1 MIPARI
7 DSLFMRLL
15 LAQLVLVL
23 SCVMIFGWL
32 VITERNMLQVPQF
45 AEVWAPL
52 FKSALARPPAVYP
65 TPVMGLPGGYQRHAG
80 VPQGLRVDVTGWP
93 SARILREAL
102 VLRGVAVDRILVAL
116 TDGQITMWTHVP
128 AATGPG
134 IWLSGRAPAVLPRWT
149 LRTTV
154 VFGLLLI
161 VIAAVSWNFARR
173 VTRPMARLRQ
183 RMQVHAETGNEP
195 ALPTLARVN
204 RGAPPELIEMDA
216 AYTRLALRLK
226 RNERERALLLAGVS
240 HDLRS
245 PLSRIR
251 LAAEMLPEAA
261 DNEDGVAAITRNVD
275 HADRLIG
282 SFLEFVR
289 ASTLDLDLEDE
300 VDLAATARQVVARFE
315 RPLPVLRLLAPERL
329 ALSRAPGLLLDRVLV
344 NLIDNAFKHGRT
356 PVLVEV
362 LVEGEDAV
370 IRVTDA
376 GAGLPPD
383 DAENLL
389 QAFARGDASR
399 GVPGFG
405 LGLAI
410 AHQVITRLGGRLSF
424 ALGSTGHRVQASL
437 PLRRPPL
444 R

>member
-1 MIPARI
+1 MILARL

-23 SCVMIFGWL
+23 CCVMIFGWL
-32 VITERNMLQVPQF
+32 VITERNLLQVPQF

-52 FKSALARPPAVYP
+52 YKRALVEPPTRHP
-65 TPVMGLPGGYQRHAG
+65 GPVMGLPGGYQSHAG
-80 VPQGLRVDVTGWP
+80 PPHGPRLEVTGWP
-93 SARILREAL
+93 SAKVLREAL
-102 VLRGVAVDRILVAL
+102 AARGVVVDQIWVAIP
-116 TDGQITMWTHVP
+116 DGRLRLWTHVQ
-128 AATGPG
+128 TGRADG
-134 IWLSGRAPAVLPRWT
+134 VWFSGRAPSVLPRWT
-149 LRTTV
+149 GRTTV
-154 VFGLLLI
+154 TFGLLLL
-161 VIAAVSWNFARR
+161 VVAGVSWLFARR
-173 VTRPMARLRQ
+173 VTGPLHRLRT
-183 RMQVHAETGNEP
+183 RMLVHAEAGNASAPPPP
-195 ALPTLARVN
+195 AGLN
-204 RGAPPELIEMDA
+204 RGAPPELVQMDT
-216 AYTRLALRLK
+216 AYTQLAQRLQ

-251 LAAEMLPEAA
+251 LAAEMLPETS
-261 DNEDGVAAITRNVD
+261 DNHDGVVAITRNVD

-315 RPLPVLRLLAPERL
+315 QPLPVLRLAAPERL
-329 ALSRAPGLLLDRVLV
+329 ALRRAPGLLLDRVIV

-362 LVEGEDAV
+362 LADGDDAV
-370 IRVTDA
+370 IRVIDA
-376 GAGLPPD
+376 GVGLPPG

-399 GVPGFG
+399 SVPGFG

-424 ALGSTGHRVQASL
+424 ELGSTGHRVQARL
-437 PLRRPPL
+437 PLQRPPL